1 MADTT
6 TTNLGLVKPEVG
18 ASRNTWGAKVN
29 TNLDTVDAVL
39 FGSAEIQPDLGAGW
53 EVGGVAVTA
62 TAAELN
68 ILDGVTATAAEL
80 NILDGVTATTAEINV
95 LDGVTATT
103 AELNLLDGATIALA
117 DITATATELNYVGGV
132 TSGIQAQL
140 DAKYVAATQDT
151 ATWEAGTGTTESLI
165 SPAKV
170 KAAITSIAGVTWV
183 SPIATTSG
191 TSVDFSSI
199 PSGVTTIYVGFN
211 EVSLSGST
219 NNLLVQLGDSGG
231 VETTGYV
238 SSGEW
243 SGNAVQSTSGF
254 IIRVLSSGRNVSG
267 VLLFTRMDASA
278 NTWVTSGSL
287 AVGTAISTVGG
298 VKSLSSELTSVR
310 LTTTGAET
318 LDNGSLAI
326 GYIK

>member
-1 MADTT
+1 MSQHDFDIANQAAASARADINNALQALASLSSGNAAPTT
-6 TTNLGLVKPEVG
+6 TYANMLWYET
-18 ASRNTWGAKVN
+18 
-29 TNLDTVDAVL
+29 DT
-39 FGSAEIQPDLGAGW
+39 
-53 EVGGVAVTA
+53 
-62 TAAELN
+62 N
-68 ILDGVTATAAEL
+68 ILKMRNEADSAWINVAYLDQGSSAFR
-80 NILDGVTATTAEINV
+80 ILDDTQVTN
-95 LDGVTATT
+95 
-103 AELNLLDGATIALA
+103 
-117 DITATATELNYVGGV
+117 
-132 TSGIQAQL
+132 TSGTQTGLLGDQA
-140 DAKYVAATQDT
+140 T
-151 ATWEAGTGTTESLI
+151 ATWEAGSGTTESLV

-183 SPIATTSG
+183 SPVATTSG

>member
-1 MADTT
+1 MSQHDFDIANQAAASARADINNALQALASLSSGNAAPTT
-6 TTNLGLVKPEVG
+6 TYANMLWYET
-18 ASRNTWGAKVN
+18 
-29 TNLDTVDAVL
+29 DT
-39 FGSAEIQPDLGAGW
+39 
-53 EVGGVAVTA
+53 
-62 TAAELN
+62 N
-68 ILDGVTATAAEL
+68 ILKMRNEANSAWINVAYLDQGSSAFR
-80 NILDGVTATTAEINV
+80 ILDDTQVTN
-95 LDGVTATT
+95 
-103 AELNLLDGATIALA
+103 
-117 DITATATELNYVGGV
+117 
-132 TSGIQAQL
+132 TSGTQTGLLGDQA
-140 DAKYVAATQDT
+140 T
-151 ATWEAGTGTTESLI
+151 ATWEAGSGTTESLV

-243 SGNAVQSTSGF
+243 SGNAIQSTSGF

>member
-39 FGSAEIQPDLGAGW
+39 FGSVEIQPDLGSGW

-68 ILDGVTATAAEL
+68 ILDGITATTAEL
-80 NILDGVTATTAEINV
+80 NVLDGVTATTAEINV

-103 AELNLLDGATIALA
+103 AELNLLDGATVALA

-140 DAKYVAATQDT
+140 DAKYVSTTQAT
-151 ATWEAGTGTTESLI
+151 ATWEAGSGTTESLV

-170 KAAITSIAGVTWV
+170 KAAIDTVSAAKVWRSSDITSWTNGSTYTISHTLGV
-183 SPIATTSG
+183 SPINVVYQFVCTVAHYGAEVGDVVLLDGGERFSNWGIQTTNI
-191 TSVDFSSI
+191 TSSNLTYSFYSAGIIFRDK
-199 PSGVTTIYVGFN
+199 
-211 EVSLSGST
+211 GST
-219 NNLLVQLGDSGG
+219 GS
-231 VETTGYV
+231 
-238 SSGEW
+238 
-243 SGNAVQSTSGF
+243 NART
-254 IIRVLSSGRNVSG
+254 
-267 VLLFTRMDASA
+267 SA
-278 NTWVTSGSL
+278 NWKLRIV
-287 AVGTAISTVGG
+287 A
-298 VKSLSSELTSVR
+298 
-310 LTTTGAET
+310 TG
-318 LDNGSLAI
+318 
-326 GYIK
+326 

>member
-39 FGSAEIQPDLGAGW
+39 FGSVEIQPDLGSGW

-140 DAKYVAATQDT
+140 DAKYVAATQAT
-151 ATWEAGTGTTESLI
+151 ATWEAGSGTTESLV

-211 EVSLSGST
+211 GVSLSGSS

-267 VLLFTRMDASA
+267 VLLLTRMDASA
-278 NTWVTSGSL
+278 NTWVTSGSI
-287 AVGTAISTVGG
+287 AVGTAVSTVGG

-318 LDNGSLAI
+318 LDSGSLAI

>member
-1 MADTT
+1 MSQHDFDIA
-6 TTNLGLVKPEVG
+6 N
-18 ASRNTWGAKVN
+18 
-29 TNLDTVDAVL
+29 
-39 FGSAEIQPDLGAGW
+39 Q
-53 EVGGVAVTA
+53 
-62 TAAELN
+62 TAASARSDINNALQALASLSSGDTAPSTTYANMLWYETDTN
-68 ILDGVTATAAEL
+68 ILKMRNEADSAWINVGYLDQGSSAFR
-80 NILDGVTATTAEINV
+80 ILDDTQVMNTGGTQT
-95 LDGVTATT
+95 G
-103 AELNLLDGATIALA
+103 LLGD
-117 DITATATELNYVGGV
+117 
-132 TSGIQAQL
+132 QA
-140 DAKYVAATQDT
+140 T
-151 ATWEAGTGTTESLI
+151 ATWEAGSGTTESLV

-183 SPIATTSG
+183 SPVATTSG

>member
-1 MADTT
+1 MIQQEVQ
-6 TTNLGLVKPEVG
+6 LG
-18 ASRNTWGAKVN
+18 
-29 TNLDTVDAVL
+29 
-39 FGSAEIQPDLGAGW
+39 GAGR
-53 EVGGVAVTA
+53 
-62 TAAELN
+62 
-68 ILDGVTATAAEL
+68 
-80 NILDGVTATTAEINV
+80 
-95 LDGVTATT
+95 
-103 AELNLLDGATIALA
+103 
-117 DITATATELNYVGGV
+117 
-132 TSGIQAQL
+132 QA
-140 DAKYVAATQDT
+140 T
-151 ATWEAGTGTTESLI
+151 ATWEAGSGTTESLV

-211 EVSLSGST
+211 GVSLSGSS

-254 IIRVLSSGRNVSG
+254 IIRV
-267 VLLFTRMDASA
+267 
-278 NTWVTSGSL
+278 
-287 AVGTAISTVGG
+287 
-298 VKSLSSELTSVR
+298 SLSSELTSVR

>member
-1 MADTT
+1 MSQHDFDIA
-6 TTNLGLVKPEVG
+6 N
-18 ASRNTWGAKVN
+18 
-29 TNLDTVDAVL
+29 
-39 FGSAEIQPDLGAGW
+39 Q
-53 EVGGVAVTA
+53 
-62 TAAELN
+62 TAASARSDINNALQALASLSSGDTAPSTTYANMLWYETDTN
-68 ILDGVTATAAEL
+68 ILKMRNEADSAWISVAYLDQGSSAFR
-80 NILDGVTATTAEINV
+80 ILDDTQVMNTGGTQT
-95 LDGVTATT
+95 G
-103 AELNLLDGATIALA
+103 LLGD
-117 DITATATELNYVGGV
+117 
-132 TSGIQAQL
+132 QA
-140 DAKYVAATQDT
+140 T
-151 ATWEAGTGTTESLI
+151 ATWEAGSGTTESLV

-183 SPIATTSG
+183 SPVATTSG

>member
-1 MADTT
+1 MSQHDFDIANQTASSARADINNALQALASLSSGNAAPTT
-6 TTNLGLVKPEVG
+6 TYANMLWYET
-18 ASRNTWGAKVN
+18 
-29 TNLDTVDAVL
+29 DT
-39 FGSAEIQPDLGAGW
+39 
-53 EVGGVAVTA
+53 
-62 TAAELN
+62 N
-68 ILDGVTATAAEL
+68 ILKMRNEADSAWISVAYIDQGSSAFRIL
-80 NILDGVTATTAEINV
+80 NDTQVMN
-95 LDGVTATT
+95 
-103 AELNLLDGATIALA
+103 
-117 DITATATELNYVGGV
+117 
-132 TSGIQAQL
+132 TSGVQTGLLGDQNN
-140 DAKYVAATQDT
+140 
-151 ATWEAGTGTTESLI
+151 ATWLAGTSTTESLV

-183 SPIATTSG
+183 SPVATTSG

-199 PSGVTTIYVGFN
+199 PSGVTTVYVGFN

>member
-68 ILDGVTATAAEL
+68 VLDGVTATTAEL
-80 NILDGVTATTAEINV
+80 NTLDGVTATTAEINV

-151 ATWEAGTGTTESLI
+151 ATWEAGTGTTESLV
-165 SPAKV
+165 SPAKI
-170 KAAITSIAGVTWV
+170 KAAIDA
-183 SPIATTSG
+183 
-191 TSVDFSSI
+191 
-199 PSGVTTIYVGFN
+199 
-211 EVSLSGST
+211 
-219 NNLLVQLGDSGG
+219 
-231 VETTGYV
+231 
-238 SSGEW
+238 
-243 SGNAVQSTSGF
+243 
-254 IIRVLSSGRNVSG
+254 LSSVSTTLG
-267 VLLFTRMDASA
+267 
-278 NTWVTSGSL
+278 
-287 AVGTAISTVGG
+287 AVGTYAYLWRDNISTVQGSTVSG
-298 VKSLSSELTSVR
+298 SSLFYASMCDDGSTAAPATNFRGSGLARTSTSPSGTWQAMGAGEFGSNTYGQATLYVR
-310 LTTTGAET
+310 I
-318 LDNGSLAI
+318 S
-326 GYIK
+326 